1 VLSAPSPIKYN
12 ATVVAVQN
20 FKADEDVDTLK
31 QSLGNYTW
39 KYCLLINFICLYW
52 IAFCGTCPK
61 IRDERSVIHFF
72 VGNDEN
78 DIITILTTR
87 SRNQREEICSKY
99 EKKYQEVRFIIRL
112 PLILNHWFNYLL

>member
-31 QSLGNYTW
+31 QSLGNYL
-39 KYCLLINFICLYW
+39 KMFCINPFRLFVQITL
-52 IAFCGTCPK
+52 FGTCPK
-61 IRDERSVIHFF
+61 IMNERFVIHFF
-72 VGNDEN
+72 VGNDKN